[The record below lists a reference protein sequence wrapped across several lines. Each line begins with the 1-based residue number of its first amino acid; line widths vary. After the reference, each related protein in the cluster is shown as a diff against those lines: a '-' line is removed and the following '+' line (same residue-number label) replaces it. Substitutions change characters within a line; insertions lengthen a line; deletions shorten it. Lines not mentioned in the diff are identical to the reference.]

1 VKERL
6 ATFFFSSLDKYYRG
20 GFQTRPCTILKRWG
34 NKVIE
39 KASLSPSSKSVL
51 NLRYNLRSELGKKA
65 YEITKYGGY
74 CISYW
79 YRSVSYNVS
88 LTVCPMVSQLSE
100 QLNAINN
107 SPC

>member
-1 VKERL
+1 LKERL

-20 GFQTRPCTILKRWG
+20 GFQARPYNILPRWG

-39 KASLSPSSKSVL
+39 KASLSPSFKLVL
-51 NLRYNLRSELGKKA
+51 NLRHYLRSELGKKA
-65 YEITKYGGY
+65 YQITEYGGY

-79 YRSVSYNVS
+79 YRSVIYNVS
-88 LTVCPMVSQLSE
+88 LTVCPMVSPLSE
-100 QLNAINN
+100 QLNAVNN